1 MRIKSTA
8 WAKKFKRECPLQ
20 YDEAIAYATELNLRV
35 AISQTNERDI
45 ETMEYAIVV
54 EWTDFRLDAFP
65 TSEESVKLCN
75 RMGWKIINDS

>member
-20 YDEAIAYATELNLRV
+20 YDNAIFHVTQDKAQVFIDRN
-35 AISQTNERDI
+35 NDRDADVWQ
-45 ETMEYAIVV
+45 YAIIVDR
-54 EWTDFRLDAFP
+54 TDFWLDAFP

-75 RMGWKIINDS
+75 RM